1 MSFKNVRYLNI
12 DENLFC
18 IYLVNKHEQK
28 VIQKDIDSTFLQFHF
43 VLEGSIDFIFNEG
56 MYKLSIEQDNYLTLY
71 NPIKKLPVNISSKA
85 NSTFISIFIAIESF
99 HNLFSNDTKNISFLD
114 KENINQKYYNQNNIS
129 LKMNAVLH
137 EMISPSLNANSNNNL
152 FLKAKVYE
160 LFSLIFQSND
170 DNNEKCPYI
179 MSDDHLRK
187 VKLAKEIILKRY
199 SNPPTLV
206 DLAQEIKLS
215 LKKLKQGFKEV
226 YGAPVFQYL
235 LEYKMD
241 LAKKMLSSGKYN
253 VNEVSINLGY
263 STASHFIAAFKRR
276 YNITPKQFTLN
287 Q

>member
-18 IYLVNKHEQK
+18 IYLVNKHEKK

-71 NPIKKLPVNISSKA
+71 NPIKKLPVNISSKE

-137 EMISPSLNANSNNNL
+137 EMISPSLNTNSNNNL

>member
-71 NPIKKLPVNISSKA
+71 NPIKKLPVNISSNQ

-99 HNLFSNDTKNISFLD
+99 HNLFSNDTKNIIFLD

-137 EMISPSLNANSNNNL
+137 EMISPSLNTNSNNNL

>member
-1 MSFKNVRYLNI
+1 MSLKNVRYLNI

-43 VLEGSIDFIFNEG
+43 VLEGGIDFIFNEG

-71 NPIKKLPVNISSKA
+71 NPIKKLPVNISSNQ

-137 EMISPSLNANSNNNL
+137 EMISPSLNANPNNNL

>member
-71 NPIKKLPVNISSKA
+71 NPIKKLPVNISSKE

-170 DNNEKCPYI
+170 DNNEQCPYI

>member
-56 MYKLSIEQDNYLTLY
+56 IYKLSIEQDNYLTLY
-71 NPIKKLPVNISSKA
+71 NPIKKLPVNISSNE

-137 EMISPSLNANSNNNL
+137 EMISPSLNTNSNNNL

-206 DLAQEIKLS
+206 DLSQEIKLS

>member
-1 MSFKNVRYLNI
+1 MSLQNANYLNI

-18 IYLVNKHEQK
+18 IYLVNKHEPK

-43 VLEGSIDFIFNEG
+43 VLEGNIDFIFNDG
-56 MYKLSIEQDNYLTLY
+56 MYKLNIEQDNYLTLY
-71 NPIKKLPVNISSKA
+71 NPIKKLPLNIFS
-85 NSTFISIFIAIESF
+85 NTNTNFISIFIAIESF

-129 LKMNAVLH
+129 LKMNAVLQ
-137 EMISPSLNANSNNNL
+137 EMVTSSFSVKSNNNL

-179 MSDDHLRK
+179 MSEDHLRK
-187 VKLAKEIILKRY
+187 VKLAKEIILDRY

-206 DLAQEIKLS
+206 ELSHEIKLS

-241 LAKKMLSSGKYN
+241 LSKKMLASGKYN

-287 Q
+287 H